1 MSILKDHQFN
11 SYCHILK
18 LGSQPVNNPDRK
30 VIEKAFRKLAL
41 KTHPDKVNKAL
52 KIQAIL
58 HIFIVLDRV
67 EIQLSSRKSMMP
79 TTNSLVMSP
88 LWRPLRPRL
97 KCRERLL
104 SLKSPNRLFQSGR
117 TNSRLFMDFL
127 ELAKSTIPSLV

>member
-41 KTHPDKVNKAL
+41 KTHPDKVSKVVN
-52 KIQAIL
+52 IQAIL
-58 HIFIVLDRV
+58 HIFIVFHRV
-67 EIQLSSRKSMMP
+67 EIQLSLKKLMMP
-79 TTNSLVMSP
+79 ITNSLDMSP
-88 LWRPLRPRL
+88 LWRPLRPRP
-97 KCRERLL
+97 KCRERLS
-104 SLKSPNRLFQSGR
+104 SLKSPSRLFQSGK